1 MGSSWQESLQLVLEI
16 HAGPV
21 KARAD
26 GARLK
31 IERLGYLLVREA
43 LEVSQDDHDATLL
56 RQLGDG
62 AVKRPLELAGL
73 RRDVGP
79 RALIRHSKED
89 FLAAADRPAV
99 SRRQPVEAETGDDG
113 VEPSG
118 QLGIAA
124 EFGKAPVRP
133 EKGLLGDFLRFRRAA
148 EHAQRHAED
157 AVLMGSDELLKGP
170 RVARPQPVEQFRGIG
185 SISFSHV

>member
-1 MGSSWQESLQLVLEI
+1 PARGRAGPRHRLPGPTGARAAPVGSRPRRGSRTTARAHRRSSWQESLQLVLQI

-26 GARLK
+26 GARLE
-31 IERLGYLLVREA
+31 IERLGYLVVREA
-43 LEVSQDDHDATLL
+43 FEVSQDDHDATLL

-62 AVKRPLELAGL
+62 AVKRRFELAGL

-79 RALIRHSKED
+79 SALIRHSKEN

-113 VEPSG
+113 VEPGG
-118 QLGIAA
+118 QLGIAT
-124 EFGKAPVRP
+124 ELGKAPVRP
-133 EKGLLGDFLRFRRAA
+133 EQGL
-148 EHAQRHAED
+148 
-157 AVLMGSDELLKGP
+157 
-170 RVARPQPVEQFRGIG
+170 
-185 SISFSHV
+185 